1 MSKTTINFDRND
13 SANYTHSGAS
23 QTITCPNGVMARLST
38 EAPSEIRDA
47 ILVANG
53 NVVIFQKMEDNI
65 ADTMI
70 PIGTSGNYLIFRFN
84 YKNNYF
90 IVHDYCYE
98 DFYRHNGNTKSVDT
112 FVKDDAAG
120 TYVYDEEMAS
130 FVTKEPVET
139 RQRYS
144 CTTLSVPIQD
154 KGERIE
160 GSIETTDMVFADF
173 TTTDSVIDMHI
184 NALVSV
190 AGLRL
195 TWSSDTNTQFMEM
208 NDRIPL
214 GSLEATG
221 SFDNSIVRYAGSKYV
236 VSKKLNPS
244 SREAM
249 AIKYKIIA
257 DYNNN
262 GYDDI
267 EILDINLLTS
277 MRMYESTTSG
287 EDSDA

>member
-1 MSKTTINFDRND
+1 MAKTTINFDRND
-13 SANYTHSGAS
+13 SANYTHAGAS
-23 QTITCPNGVMARLST
+23 QTITCPNGIMARLST
-38 EAPSEIRDA
+38 EAPSEIREEID
-47 ILVANG
+47 VEDG
-53 NVVIFQKMEDNI
+53 NTVIFQKVEDNI

-70 PIGTSGNYLIFRFN
+70 PVGVSGDYLIFRFN

-112 FVKDDAAG
+112 FVKDVAG
-120 TYVYDEEMAS
+120 NYVYDEEMAS
-130 FVTKEPVET
+130 FITKETPET
-139 RQRYS
+139 RQTYS

-160 GSIETTDMVFADF
+160 GSIETSDMIFADF

-195 TWSSDTNTQFMEM
+195 TWSSDTNTEFMAM
-208 NDRIPL
+208 NDRISL
-214 GSLEATG
+214 GKLEATG
-221 SFDNSIVRYAGSKYV
+221 SFDNSIVRYAGSRYV

-257 DYNNN
+257 DYNSN

>member
-1 MSKTTINFDRND
+1 MKTVINFDRNI
-13 SANYTHSGAS
+13 SANYAHTGGLADA
-23 QTITCPNGVMARLST
+23 TIVCPNGIMARLST
-38 EAPSEIRDA
+38 EAPSEIRDE
-47 ILVANG
+47 IDVEDG
-53 NVVIFQKMEDNI
+53 DIVIFQKMEDNI

-70 PIGTSGNYLIFRFN
+70 PVGTSGNYLIFRFN

-98 DFYRHNGNTKSVDT
+98 DFYRHNGNTKTVDT
-112 FVKDDAAG
+112 FVKDGAG
-120 TYVYDEEMAS
+120 DYVYDEEMAS
-130 FVTKEPVET
+130 FITRETVET

-154 KGERIE
+154 KGEKIE
-160 GSIETTDMVFADF
+160 GSVETSDMIFADF

-190 AGLRL
+190 AGVRL
-195 TWSSDTNTQFMEM
+195 TWSSDTNTEFMAM
-208 NDRIPL
+208 NDPIQL
-214 GSLEATG
+214 GKLEATG
-221 SFDNSIVRYAGSKYV
+221 SFDNSIIRYCGSKYV
-236 VSKKLNPS
+236 ISKKLNPS

-257 DYNNN
+257 DYTSN